1 MSSLIDDTMNYK
13 NLILLCFILLFAESV
28 LGVPL
33 IPVKPSKDEFYT
45 PPAGYENHSN
55 GDILKMRPTP
65 QKLRSVFLPI
75 NIKSSWQV
83 LVKSTDSFGNATA
96 IVTTIME
103 PYNADPSKVVS
114 YQAFEDSAA
123 LDCAPSYAYLYGA
136 SAATIST
143 QIEMYFIQI
152 ALDRG
157 WYVVSPDYEG
167 PKATFTVGKQSGH
180 ATLDSIRAALLTSGT
195 TGINKDAKVAMWG
208 YSGGTVPSAWA
219 SVLQPTYAKE
229 LKSNLI
235 GAALGGLVTNITG
248 TAEGVE
254 GTFFAG
260 LTISAITGLAGEY
273 PELKTVISK
282 QLVSTKALLYEKG
295 DRLCL
300 APALFNYAFR
310 RIFSGPLRYVKDG
323 WEVLS
328 IPVIKK
334 IIDENTLALS
344 KGSPKPEVPIFV
356 FHGAKDTLVPFKDAQ
371 RVYENWCE
379 EGVKSFEFA
388 IDKSTGHITEL
399 LAGTPAAIAWI
410 TKMFNGEEPVKGC
423 TRTERKSNLEYPGS
437 DRSIFDFLSAAA
449 TSILGFEI
457 GPNAENLDPN
467 GENIKFSTSAI
478 KDTGIPLDENM
489 EHSVQNITT
498 IGN

>member
-1 MSSLIDDTMNYK
+1 MTINYQAIEETMNFK
-13 NLILLCFILLFAESV
+13 NLILLCCILLFAGSA

-33 IPVKPSKDEFYT
+33 IPLKPSEDDFYT
-45 PPAGYENHSN
+45 APEGYENKSN
-55 GDILKMRPTP
+55 GEILKMRPTP

-75 NIKSSWQV
+75 NIKNSWQA

-103 PYNADPSKVVS
+103 PYNADPSRVVS
-114 YQAFEDSAA
+114 YQAFEDAGA
-123 LDCAPSYAYLYGA
+123 IDCAPSYAYLHGA
-136 SAATIST
+136 SAGTIST
-143 QIEMYFIQI
+143 QVEMYFIQI

-180 ATLDSIRAALLTSGT
+180 ATLDSIRAVLLTSGT

-219 SVLQPTYAKE
+219 SVLVATYAKE
-229 LKSNLI
+229 LKDNLV
-235 GAALGGLVTNITG
+235 GAALGGLVTNITA

-254 GTFFAG
+254 GTFFTG
-260 LTISAITGLAGEY
+260 LTVSAVTGLASEY
-273 PELKTVISK
+273 PQLKKIIYE
-282 QLVSTKALLYEKG
+282 QLVSEKAVLLYERG
-295 DRLCL
+295 DRLCM
-300 APALFNYAFR
+300 APALINYAFG
-310 RIFSGPLRYVKDG
+310 RIFSGPTRMVKDG
-323 WEVLS
+323 WDVLS
-328 IPVIKK
+328 IPAIKK
-334 IIDENTLALS
+334 IIDENTLALN
-344 KGSPKPEVPIFV
+344 KGDPKPEIPIFV

-388 IDKSTGHITEL
+388 VDKSTGHITEL
-399 LAGTPAAIAWI
+399 LAGTPAAVAWI
-410 TKMFNGEEPVKGC
+410 TKMFNGEKPVKGC
-423 TRTERKSNLEYPGS
+423 TRTERQSNLAYPGS
-437 DRSIFDFLSAAA
+437 DKSIFDFLSAAA

-467 GENIKFSTSAI
+467 GENIKISMGAT
-478 KDTGIPLDENM
+478 KDKGLLDKGMQHNA
-489 EHSVQNITT
+489 
-498 IGN
+498 